1 MPISAA
7 SDLISVHLMDHTSN
21 MFTIWIKKFETFQLE
36 PRTFLSDVS
45 DRQLHA
51 EKRFV
56 EEARGKRGEGNKLV
70 NKNLK
75 RCTPPSQNLAK
86 N

>member
-21 MFTIWIKKFETFQLE
+21 MFTIWIKKLETFQLE
-36 PRTFLSDVS
+36 PDTFLRAASDQ
-45 DRQLHA
+45 QLHG

-56 EEARGKRGEGNKLV
+56 EGPS
-70 NKNLK
+70 LK
-75 RCTPPSQNLAK
+75 CQ
-86 N
+86 